1 MALGS
6 NPPITSMAP
15 GITRAGNDHWIVDLK
30 SQSVANLVR
39 ISTGTASVPFLV
51 NPNVGAPA
59 GIATKLDG
67 SALLVST
74 LANGS
79 DALLEV
85 DLPSGQTKSWT
96 AGVSNTDVSPS
107 GLHRAKGVD
116 VYAWCDHGSPGA
128 LYNVHWN

>member
-1 MALGS
+1 MASGV
-6 NPPITSMAP
+6 TK
-15 GITRAGNDHWIVDLK
+15 AGNDYWIVDLK
-30 SQSVANLVR
+30 SPSVANLVR
-39 ISTGTASVPFLV
+39 ISTGVVSLPFSV
-51 NPNVGAPA
+51 NPTVGAPA
-59 GIATKLDG
+59 GVATKLDG

-96 AGVSNTDVSPS
+96 AGVSNTDVSPR

-116 VYAWCDHGSPGA
+116 VYAWCDRGAPGA